1 MRASTSISISL
12 TFCNWSGVSTARM
25 SCETWAR
32 CTARSDSSEAT
43 FAACARMAVS
53 SMVAAWMV
61 SRKARR
67 SVTTCLIS
75 GPTVGWYLRRMV
87 FTSAFWSA
95 VTPSCFSLRPKRPLL
110 KPTSLVVSACAR
122 NAKKPPTVAAATA
135 PAAINAFVC
144 VFIFL
149 YPFHQYKTR
158 HGQGR
163 LHEGNRIRRIDPL
176 AVVLVFGS
184 GLGARLML
192 QAQLAAGG
200 VDVGAFFQ
208 AQGAGDAVRLQ
219 RVLEH
224 LAAVAIGAL
233 QEKALDGVAGDEID
247 LGAQA
252 PGSGAE
258 LMRLFEGIVYAF
270 DENVLEGQHAFLRVY
285 VVVAGVEEFLQR
297 VLLIHRHDL
306 FTNLIGCAMQRDGE
320 AELHRFVGEFCDLRH
335 ETDGGHGDLA
345 RADAETPRGVDDP

>member
-53 SMVAAWMV
+53 SMVSAWIV

-75 GPTVGWYLRRMV
+75 GPTVGWYLWRMV
-87 FTSAFWSA
+87 FTSAFWSV
-95 VTPSCFSLRPKRPLL
+95 VTPSCASFRAKRPLL
-110 KPTSLVVSACAR
+110 KPTSLVVFACAR

-158 HGQGR
+158 QGWGR
-163 LHEGNRIRRIDPL
+163 LREFY
-176 AVVLVFGS
+176 VVGKVVY
-184 GLGARLML
+184 RCPTKY
-192 QAQLAAGG
+192 
-200 VDVGAFFQ
+200 
-208 AQGAGDAVRLQ
+208 
-219 RVLEH
+219 VLEG
-224 LAAVAIGAL
+224 LSLAQFSSAAVAVSNTRKQL
-233 QEKALDGVAGDEID
+233 SAG
-247 LGAQA
+247 
-252 PGSGAE
+252 
-258 LMRLFEGIVYAF
+258 
-270 DENVLEGQHAFLRVY
+270 LEGRA
-285 VVVAGVEEFLQR
+285 
-297 VLLIHRHDL
+297 
-306 FTNLIGCAMQRDGE
+306 TT
-320 AELHRFVGEFCDLRH
+320 LHRR
-335 ETDGGHGDLA
+335 TGDHKI
-345 RADAETPRGVDDP
+345 G